1 MKKYDVAVVGGG
13 PSGLQTARLLAATG
27 LQVGLFEEKE
37 AIGSQVICTG
47 IVGREIFREF
57 EIPDDSVIGELRS
70 MNIVGPSGRALLYE
84 HPSAFASIVDRARFD
99 RGLARSAGRSGVDIR
114 TGIQVQSAVVSSQD
128 VKLRL
133 GEKGSQVAGMISAA
147 VLVLATGIQNRL
159 QKALGLGAPKTF
171 LAGIQSEIELDGET
185 GPSVYIGRGIAP
197 GAFGW
202 AVPTG
207 PGQIKV
213 GLITDSEPGKHF
225 RRLLAALRP
234 NRPEAM
240 ADKDIKIKPI
250 AQGLVPHTSAERVVV
265 VGEAAGQVK
274 TTTGG
279 GIYYGLLGAR
289 VAADVITKSF
299 RSGAFAASALVEY
312 EHLWKAVL
320 KREILVGYYVR
331 KAFSVLD
338 DARLEK
344 LMDVARQDGIMPL
357 IRAKGHFDWQSGLI
371 VDLLRKAP
379 VFRLFHEI
387 GRPPARLK
395 KYWS

>member
-13 PSGLQTARLLAATG
+13 PSGLQTARLLAAAG
-27 LQVGLFEEKE
+27 FCVGLFEEKE
-37 AIGSQVICTG
+37 EIGSHVICTG

-70 MNIVGPSGRALLYE
+70 MNIVGPTGRTLFYE
-84 HPSAFASIVDRARFD
+84 HPSAYASVVDRGRFD
-99 RGLARSAGRSGVDIR
+99 RGLARSAVLAGVDVR
-114 TGIQVQSAVVSSQD
+114 TGIQVQSAVISSKD
-128 VKLRL
+128 VKLRIR
-133 GEKGSQVAGMISAA
+133 EKGHVAGMISAA
-147 VLVLATGIQNRL
+147 VLVLATGIKNNL
-159 QKALGLGAPKTF
+159 QKSLGLGAPKCF
-171 LAGIQSEIELDGET
+171 LAGVQSEIEIAGES
-185 GPSVYIGRGIAP
+185 GPSVFVGRGVAP

-202 AVPTG
+202 AVPTESG
-207 PGQIKV
+207 WMKV
-213 GLITDSEPGKHF
+213 GLITDRDPQQNF
-225 RRLLAALRP
+225 LRFLAVV
-234 NRPEAM
+234 RPESPDAITAM
-240 ADKDIKIKPI
+240 DIKIKPI

-299 RSGAFAASALVEY
+299 RSGSFAASALVEY
-312 EHLWKAVL
+312 ERLWRAVL
-320 KREILVGYYVR
+320 KREILIGYYVR

-338 DARLEK
+338 DARIEK

-379 VFRLFHEI
+379 VFRLFREI
-387 GRPPARLK
+387 GRPPVRLK